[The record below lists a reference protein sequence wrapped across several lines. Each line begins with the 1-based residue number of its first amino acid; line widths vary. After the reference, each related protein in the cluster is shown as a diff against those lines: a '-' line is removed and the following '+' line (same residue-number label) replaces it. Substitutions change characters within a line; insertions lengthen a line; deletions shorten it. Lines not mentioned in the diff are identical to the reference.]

1 MFCTKNVLNVRN
13 NFCKQ
18 LVLPSFELLSYCGL
32 VDSKIRDSSKDLPV
46 SSDNICAMM
55 THTHMVVHL
64 RERVLNLDFL
74 LQKG

>member
-1 MFCTKNVLNVRN
+1 MN
-13 NFCKQ
+13 N
-18 LVLPSFELLSYCGL
+18 LPSYCGL
-32 VDSKIRDSSKDLPV
+32 VDSKIRASSKDLPV